1 MPTKTALP
9 KNIAALIAREGEL
22 QASVDRWGVES
33 FRQHRDQLE
42 INIRTG
48 AATDEQIAEHARS
61 RDGGEIDKHYQAMC
75 ASMSAALDSFRHANW
90 QTFREFL
97 KGRLAARR
105 EREQSIVEEVAK
117 LRERFGIQL
126 DYSDP
131 ESATTSQLFLITES
145 EGVGFIRF
153 AVAAET
159 F

>member
-9 KNIAALIAREGEL
+9 KPIAALIVREAEL

-42 INIRTG
+42 SNIRTG

-61 RDGGEIDKHYQAMC
+61 RDGGEIDKHFQSMC
-75 ASMSAALDSFRHANW
+75 ASVSAALDSFRHANW
-90 QTFREFL
+90 QTFRDFL
-97 KGRLAARR
+97 RARLEARR
-105 EREQSIVEEVAK
+105 QREADIVEEVAK
-117 LRERFGIQL
+117 LREKFGIQL

-145 EGVGFIRF
+145 ESVGFIRF
-153 AVAAET
+153 GVAAET

>member
-1 MPTKTALP
+1 MSTKTALP
-9 KNIAALIAREGEL
+9 KPIAALIVREAEL

-42 INIRTG
+42 SNIRTG

-61 RDGGEIDKHYQAMC
+61 RDGGEIDKHFQSMC
-75 ASMSAALDSFRHANW
+75 ASVSSALDSFRHANW

-97 KGRLAARR
+97 RARLEARR
-105 EREQSIVEEVAK
+105 QREADIVNDVQA
-117 LRERFGIQL
+117 LREKHGILL

-131 ESATTSQLFLITES
+131 EAATTSQLSFICM
-145 EGVGFIRF
+145 GDDPGFIRF
-153 AVAAET
+153 ADAVET